1 MTTHLHRA
9 TQSNKKWGGEFK
21 EKLKW
26 AQLHRTNIKILN
38 EFHFKVDRL
47 FCIFLFQMICH
58 GIPQIEVNV
67 EPECRETFTISY
79 FILKKKTKN
88 NKKWL
93 VLFEAASPIPNW
105 KKKWSPSPHHHD
117 QNETSTTTTIYYIT
131 TRLFPLSF
139 FSSSFLLRTNLI

>member
-79 FILKKKTKN
+79 FILKKPKN

-131 TRLFPLSF
+131 TRLFSLSF